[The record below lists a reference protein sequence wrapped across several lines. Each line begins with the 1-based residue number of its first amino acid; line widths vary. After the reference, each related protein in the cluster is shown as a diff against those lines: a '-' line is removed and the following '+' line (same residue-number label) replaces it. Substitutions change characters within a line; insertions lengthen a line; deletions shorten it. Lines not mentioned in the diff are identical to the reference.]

1 MRKIILALLV
11 LLVVFSAG
19 CLNGDDNPTDPESP
33 YIGGS
38 NGLGLSFE
46 ATAPL
51 AEFTQ
56 DDEVDVR
63 LKVINRGEQ
72 EILENTAK
80 VKLYGISPT
89 EFNTLSFDYFN
100 VEPSLFPAEK
110 EIFDVGGQAVVDM
123 GKINYNG
130 LISSGYIERDIY
142 AKICYPYKT
151 KANVEACITSQRIEQ
166 SGSANICSYQGE
178 KIKEGFVSS
187 GPVQITTF
195 TEEPRGVDEIIFRVG
210 FQNKRYVDNNK
221 GQVFSRDANC
231 EDMEGSFGSVQNDGK
246 IFVKILP
253 ENVLCSFSNGQYSE
267 GFLTLNR
274 GEEKVLV
281 CTMQVEGDSEY
292 IQGLDIEVDYNYID
306 STTTKIKIL
315 SNQ

>member
-1 MRKIILALLV
+1 MRKIILTLLV
-11 LLVVFSAG
+11 LFVVFATS
-19 CLNGDDNPTDPESP
+19 CTGDDDTPTSESP

-72 EILENTAK
+72 ELLENTAK
-80 VKLYGISPT
+80 VKLYGVSPT

-100 VEPSLFPAEK
+100 VESSLFPAEK
-110 EIFDVGGQAVVDM
+110 DIFEVGGQATVDM
-123 GKINYNG
+123 GKIDYNG

-166 SGSANICSYQGE
+166 SGSANICSHQGE
-178 KIKEGFVSS
+178 KVKDGFVSS
-187 GPVQITTF
+187 GPIQITTF
-195 TEEPRGVDEIIFRVG
+195 TEEPRGVDEIIFRIG
-210 FQNKRYVDNNK
+210 FQNKRYTDNNK
-221 GQVFSRDANC
+221 GQVFSKDAGC
-231 EDMEGSFGSVQNDGK
+231 EDMESSFGSVQHDGK

-253 ENVLCSFSNGQYSE
+253 ETALCSFSNGQYSE

-274 GEEKVLV
+274 GEEKMLV

-292 IQGLDIEVDYNYID
+292 IQGVDIEVDYNYID
-306 STTTKIKIL
+306 STTTKVKIL